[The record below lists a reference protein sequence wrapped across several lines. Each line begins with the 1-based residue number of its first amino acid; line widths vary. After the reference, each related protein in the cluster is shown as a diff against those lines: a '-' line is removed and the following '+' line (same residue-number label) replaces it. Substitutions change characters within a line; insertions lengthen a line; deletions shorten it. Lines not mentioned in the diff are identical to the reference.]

1 MKAASSS
8 FGFFVVISLSVNL
21 GFLGL
26 RVRVGELSWERRG
39 DFDDSLRLYGDTNLV
54 VDFRMGWELSY

>member
-26 RVRVGELSWERRG
+26 RVRVGELSWECRG